1 MKKALALVLA
11 LALALSLAACGGSPA
26 PASSSAAGSTST
38 AQPAASGT
46 MTTNGLYPGTAD
58 PEAVT
63 YNAAAEPG
71 DMNSVTTT
79 DSVSISIM
87 RDTMEGLTSLDQNSE
102 PPRRGRDVGRV

>member
-1 MKKALALVLA
+1 MLKRVVYRRKIAKRGEKQMKKALALVLA

-58 PEAVT
+58 LRQSPITLLPSPA
-63 YNAAAEPG
+63 
-71 DMNSVTTT
+71 
-79 DSVSISIM
+79 I
-87 RDTMEGLTSLDQNSE
+87 
-102 PPRRGRDVGRV
+102 